1 MLKISIK
8 KGEIPL
14 NQNSKIKKILKHFN
28 EKNSKTTEPVVSN
41 SSVQFSTA
49 LKENEKVLKEVLG
62 KSPDLVY
69 RNFPIHFSKGDS
81 QQVLIVYI
89 DGLVLE
95 SAIRDSVLK
104 PLVDREPFLEKS
116 QNVLSQIQER
126 ISTKRITEEKDLSK
140 AVQQIL
146 KGKVLLMAEEIDS
159 GLLIHVEAF
168 EFLRSVQEPT
178 SEKNVRGARDGFI
191 ESASANISLLRRR
204 ISHPSLK
211 FDIMKLGE
219 ISQTTIV
226 IAYVEG
232 ICDSALLKEIKD
244 RLNQIKV
251 DAINN
256 GGEIEQFIED
266 HPYSI
271 FPTIGN
277 TERPD
282 KGAFLLLE
290 GRILIFC
297 DGDPVGLFVPT
308 FFMDNTKAIEDY
320 YSRPYFSSFVR
331 LLRFAALLISTTLP
345 ALYMSALNFSKEL
358 IPSDLIVPIIQAR
371 EMVPFSLWM
380 ELFFMIGMFEVV
392 REAGVRLPQQVGAAL
407 SIVGALI
414 LGQVAVSAGIVGAPT
429 IVVISITYIS
439 AFVLTP
445 IMEIVSLVRIGLL
458 IASMILGPFGL
469 AVLVLGIITH
479 MVSLTSIN
487 IPYMAPLAPA
497 NLRDFKDTFIR
508 FPTRLLK
515 NRRKSVPNKRDT
527 QIQSLPDT
535 GEKQ

>member
-1 MLKISIK
+1 M
-8 KGEIPL
+8 
-14 NQNSKIKKILKHFN
+14 NQQSKIKKILKHFK
-28 EKNSKTTEPVVSN
+28 EKNSGTETEFIETSLP
-41 SSVQFSTA
+41 FSTELNKNEQE
-49 LKENEKVLKEVLG
+49 LKQLLG
-62 KSPDLVY
+62 KSPDLIF
-69 RNFPIHFSKGDS
+69 RNFPIHFADGDK
-81 QQVLIVYI
+81 QQALIVYL

-95 SAIRDSVLK
+95 AAIRESVIK
-104 PLVDREPFLEKS
+104 PLVDDKPLQKDNL
-116 QNVLSQIQER
+116 QTLGQIQER
-126 ISTKRITEEKDLSK
+126 LSTKRITEENNLST
-140 AVQQIL
+140 AIQQMY
-146 KGKVLLMAEEIDS
+146 KGKVLLIVDGIDK
-159 GLLIHVEAF
+159 GLIIHVEAF
-168 EFLRSVQEPT
+168 EFLRAVEEPT

-211 FDIMKLGE
+211 FDVLKLGE

-226 IAYVEG
+226 IAYVDG
-232 ICDSALLKEIKD
+232 ICDQALLNRIKD

-297 DGDPVGLFVPT
+297 DGDPVSLFIPT

-331 LLRFAALLISTTLP
+331 LLRFAAMLISTTLP
-345 ALYMSALNFSKEL
+345 ALYLSALNFNKEL
-358 IPSDLIVPIIQAR
+358 IPSDLLVPIIQAR

-445 IMEIVSLVRIGLL
+445 MMEIVSLVRIGLL

-469 AVLVLGIITH
+469 IVTILGLLTH
-479 MVSLTSIN
+479 MVSLTSLN
-487 IPYMAPLAPA
+487 VPYMSPLAPA
-497 NLRDFKDTFIR
+497 ILTDFKDTFIR

-515 NRRKSVPNKRDT
+515 NRRRSVPNKKDIK
-527 QIQSLPDT
+527 IQSLPDT